1 MSGPKIYVI
10 KLMQVASV
18 VAVLLA
24 GLTCPGQN
32 VYAAKRL
39 IMTLA
44 GRLGN
49 LHYNLPACGRWQA

>member
-1 MSGPKIYVI
+1 
-10 KLMQVASV
+10 MQVASV

-49 LHYNLPACGRWQA
+49 LHAQSTCMRQVASLGHWRA